1 MRNVEYGD
9 NYQAHLLEQYK
20 LYVEMADRISQRR
33 DQSNRFYA
41 GAVSAIVALLVVA
54 ARFGLPGTSWDVA
67 LLVAGLFGAALSTI
81 WYINLRSYQ
90 VLNSV
95 KFEVI
100 NGIEPLLPHDGYTQ
114 EWAQLLSKSRPGKY
128 LQLTKVE
135 RFVPLLIAALFI
147 CLVGFSVY
155 SFAWAPCD
163 GTLPASHMRH
173 D

>member
-1 MRNVEYGD
+1 MRSVDYGD

-33 DQSNRFYA
+33 DHANRFYA
-41 GAVSAIVALLVVA
+41 SAVSAIVALLVVT
-54 ARFGLPGTSWDVA
+54 ARFGLPGSSWDVA
-67 LLVAGLFGAALSTI
+67 LLVAGIFGTALSTI

-90 VLNSV
+90 VLNGV

-114 EWAQLLSKSRPGKY
+114 EWAQLLSESRPSKY
-128 LQLTKVE
+128 FQLTKVE
-135 RFVPLLIAALFI
+135 RFVPLLMAALFI

-155 SFAWAPCD
+155 SFAWVSCD
-163 GTLPASHMRH
+163 GTMPAAYMRY